1 MIKRKNDEAV
11 NNTLLIF
18 IKNPIKGQVKTRL
31 ASSVGNE
38 EALRIYNELLSH
50 TRKEVS
56 NLACNK
62 LVCYSHY
69 IEEDDEWQK
78 AGFIPYLQHGSD
90 LGERMS
96 NAFQEAFTNNHKVV
110 IIGSDCPQISTA
122 IIQTAFDALGNN
134 KIVLGPAFD
143 GGYYLLGM
151 SSFFPELFQDM
162 EWSTDRVCQAT
173 IQKAK
178 EIYQITPSMLD
189 RLSDVDYI
197 EDWKKYGW

>member
-1 MIKRKNDEAV
+1 MIKRKKDGA
-11 NNTLLIF
+11 NNTLLVF

-38 EALRIYNELLSH
+38 EALRIYNELLNH
-50 TRKEVS
+50 TRKETS
-56 NLACNK
+56 DLACNK

-69 IEEDDEWQK
+69 IEDNDEWQK
-78 AGFIPYLQHGSD
+78 AGFIPYLQHGDD

-96 NAFQEAFTNNHKVV
+96 NAFDEAFENNHKVV
-110 IIGSDCPQISTA
+110 IIGSDCPQMSTA
-122 IIQTAFDALGNN
+122 MIQTAFDALSNN
-134 KIVLGPAFD
+134 PIVVGPTFD

-151 SSFFPELFQDM
+151 SRFFPELFQNI
-162 EWSTDRVCQAT
+162 EWSTDSVCQIT
-173 IQKAK
+173 IKKAK
-178 EIYQITPSMLD
+178 EIYQITPSMLA

>member
-1 MIKRKNDEAV
+1 MIKRKNDGV

-50 TRKEVS
+50 TRKEAGKVD
-56 NLACNK
+56 CNK

-69 IEEDDEWQK
+69 IEDNDEWQK
-78 AGFIPYLQHGSD
+78 AGFIPYLQHGGD

-96 NAFQEAFTNNHKVV
+96 NAFQEALVDNDKVV

-122 IIQTAFDALGNN
+122 MIQTAFDALSNN
-134 KIVLGPAFD
+134 KIVIGPTLD

-151 SSFFPELFQDM
+151 SRFFPKLFQDI
-162 EWSTDRVCQAT
+162 EWSTDSVCQAT

-178 EIYQITPSMLD
+178 KTYQITPSMLL